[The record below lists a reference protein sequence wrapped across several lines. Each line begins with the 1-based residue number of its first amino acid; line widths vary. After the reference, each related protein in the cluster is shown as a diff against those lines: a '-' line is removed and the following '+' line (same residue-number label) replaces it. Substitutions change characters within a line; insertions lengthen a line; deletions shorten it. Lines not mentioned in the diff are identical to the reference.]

1 MNCHIFVGIKLNIKI
16 IMMKRAIFKSILL
29 AAGMI
34 TCQDAMYAQQQTRSS
49 YTGVTV
55 PVKNGT
61 VMANLRSKAISQ
73 KEVSQNLAAML
84 GLSANHTFRQ
94 ASETKDKLG
103 ITHTGY
109 QQYYLNV
116 KVEGGKVLVHSKD
129 GLVNNINGKVA
140 QLGTLSVQPVLKQSE
155 AYTAAKNATPVA
167 KLFKTNYPVE
177 LVITASSNTVDKQYA
192 LAYKVRIDGST
203 SDRKVVMVNV
213 FVDAITGK
221 VLNTISLMA
230 HTDVTGT
237 ANTLYSGTRSLTVDS
252 VAEGFRLWDNAR
264 NIRTF
269 NGAGAETDN
278 GGAIISGDDYFNNTS
293 NFDLF
298 NTFSSSTISA
308 ASSTLLTGLGG
319 QSNIMLYGIA
329 EGPITTSIDSIDF
342 AADPAFVNVS
352 GQSSL
357 PETNGGMYN
366 ILDPNISY
374 TGLYMN
380 IHFQS
385 FQDFDLI
392 DTAYYPVS
400 DLTPGNHAWS
410 DTKGNSGSYTISL
423 EKNPAVDA
431 HWGMQKTH
439 DFYTSVFNRNS
450 YDNQGSIV
458 KNYVNAGDQF
468 NASAVPDPYNYMQY
482 GMGDGQ
488 YMDPVVGIDVM
499 GHEFTHMVTDHNGNG
514 GLNYQGE
521 SGALNESFSD
531 IFGTSIEFYA
541 KGQDA
546 NWTMG
551 EGIIL
556 GSPGFFRS
564 MAQPKLA
571 QNPDTYEGQYWKNPA
586 NLQDDNGGVHYN
598 SGIQN
603 KWFYLLT
610 QGGTGTND
618 KSDAYTVTGIGMA
631 KAQQIAYRNLTTYIL
646 PSSDY
651 MDAYEGSLQAALDL
665 YGNGTDTTVQEYR
678 SVKQA
683 WYAVGIGGD
692 STTAVNE
699 IVVNNDDLKLYP
711 NPASN
716 KVTISSNLAQTL
728 DAQIVNV
735 VGVPVMNITV
745 SKGLNPIDISALA
758 KGVYMIRY
766 NTGVKGY
773 VQKLSVL

>member
-1 MNCHIFVGIKLNIKI
+1 
-16 IMMKRAIFKSILL
+16 MKRAIFKSILI
-29 AAGMI
+29 AAGII
-34 TCQDAMYAQQQTRSS
+34 TCQNTIYAQQQTRSS
-49 YTGVTV
+49 YTGITV

-61 VMANLRSKAISQ
+61 VMANLRGKGVSQ
-73 KEVSQNLAAML
+73 KEVSQNLSAVL
-84 GLSANHTFRQ
+84 GLSANHTFKQ
-94 ASETKDKLG
+94 VSETKDKLG

-116 KVEGGKVLVHSKD
+116 KVEGGKVLVHAKD
-129 GLVNNINGKVA
+129 GVVNNVNGKIA
-140 QLGTLSVQPVLKQSE
+140 QLGTLSVQPVLKENE
-155 AYTAAKNATPVA
+155 AYTAAKNATSVA

-177 LVITASSNTVDKQYA
+177 LVIAASSNAGNKQYA
-192 LAYKVRIDGST
+192 LAYKVRIDGRNR
-203 SDRKVVMVNV
+203 DRKVIMVNV
-213 FVDAITGK
+213 FIDAVTGK

-269 NGAGAETDN
+269 NGAGAETDDW
-278 GGAIISGDDYFNNTS
+278 GFIVSGDDYFNGTS

-298 NTFSSSTISA
+298 NTFSSSTIST

-319 QSNIMLYGIA
+319 QSNAMLYAIA
-329 EGPITTSIDSIDF
+329 EGPINTGIDSINF
-342 AADPAFVNVS
+342 ASDPSFVNVS
-352 GQSSL
+352 GQSNL

-366 ILDPNISY
+366 ILSPSISY

-380 IHFQS
+380 IHFTS
-385 FQDFDLI
+385 WQDFELV
-392 DTAYYPVS
+392 DTAYYPIS
-400 DLTPGNHAWS
+400 DLTTGSHPWS
-410 DTKGNSGSYTISL
+410 DTKGNSGSYTISM

-439 DFYTSVFNRNS
+439 DFYTSVFNRSS

-488 YMDPVVGIDVM
+488 YMNPVVGIDVM
-499 GHEFTHMVTDHNGNG
+499 GHEFTHMVTEHNGNG
-514 GLNYQGE
+514 GLDYQGE

-546 NWTMG
+546 NWSMG
-551 EGIIL
+551 EGIML
-556 GSPGFFRS
+556 ASPGYFRS
-564 MAQPKLA
+564 MSQPKLA
-571 QNPDTYEGQYWKNPA
+571 QNPDTYEGQYWKDPT
-586 NLQDDNGGVHYN
+586 NLQEDNGGVHYN
-598 SGIQN
+598 SGVQN

-610 QGGTGTND
+610 QGGSGTND
-618 KSDAYTVTGIGMA
+618 KGDAYTVTGLGIA
-631 KAQQIAYRNLTTYIL
+631 KAQQIAYHNLTTYIL
-646 PSSDY
+646 PQSQY
-651 MDAYEGSLQAALDL
+651 MDAYEGSLQSVLDL
-665 YGNGTDTTVQEYR
+665 YGNGTDTTTQEYK

-683 WYAVGIGGD
+683 WYAVGIGEGA
-692 STTAVNE
+692 TTSVNE

-711 NPASN
+711 NPATN
-716 KVTISSNLAQTL
+716 RVTISSNLSQVL

-745 SKGLNPIDISALA
+745 SKGLNPVDISTLA

>member
-1 MNCHIFVGIKLNIKI
+1 
-16 IMMKRAIFKSILL
+16 MKRAIFKSILI
-29 AAGMI
+29 AAGII
-34 TCQDAMYAQQQTRSS
+34 TCQNTIYAQQQTRSS
-49 YTGVTV
+49 YAGITV

-61 VMANLRSKAISQ
+61 VMANLRGKAVSQ
-73 KEVSQNLAAML
+73 KEVSQNLSAVL
-84 GLSANHTFRQ
+84 GLSASHTFKQ
-94 ASETKDKLG
+94 VSETKDKLG

-116 KVEGGKVLVHSKD
+116 KVEGGKVLVHAKD
-129 GLVNNINGKVA
+129 GLVNTINGKIA
-140 QLGTLSVQPVLKQSE
+140 QLGTLSVQPVLKENE
-155 AYTAAKNATPVA
+155 AYTAAKNATSVA
-167 KLFKTNYPVE
+167 KVFQTNYPVE
-177 LVITASSNTVDKQYA
+177 LVIAALPNAANKQYA
-192 LAYKVRIDGST
+192 LAYKVRIDGRNR
-203 SDRKVVMVNV
+203 DRKVIMVNV
-213 FVDAITGK
+213 FIDAVTGK

-278 GGAIISGDDYFNNTS
+278 WGFIVSGDDYFNSTS

-298 NTFSSSTISA
+298 NTFSSSTIST
-308 ASSTLLTGLGG
+308 ASSTLLSGLGG
-319 QSNIMLYGIA
+319 QSNAMLYAIA
-329 EGPITTSIDSIDF
+329 EGPITTGIDSIDF
-342 AADPAFVNVS
+342 ASDPAFVNVS
-352 GQSSL
+352 GQSNL

-366 ILDPNISY
+366 ILSPSISY

-380 IHFQS
+380 IHFTS
-385 FQDFDLI
+385 WQDFELT
-392 DTAYYPVS
+392 DTAYYPIS
-400 DLTPGNHAWS
+400 DLTAGSHPWS
-410 DTKGNSGSYTISL
+410 DTKGNSGSYTISM

-439 DFYTSVFNRNS
+439 DFYTNVFNRSS
-450 YDNQGSIV
+450 YDNQGSVV

-488 YMDPVVGIDVM
+488 YMNPVVGIDVM
-499 GHEFTHMVTDHNGNG
+499 GHEFTHMVTEHNGNG
-514 GLNYQGE
+514 GLDYQGE

-546 NWTMG
+546 NWSMG
-551 EGIIL
+551 EGIML
-556 GSPGFFRS
+556 ASPGYFRS

-571 QNPDTYEGQYWKNPA
+571 QNPDTYEGQYWKDPT
-586 NLQDDNGGVHYN
+586 NLQEDNGGVHYN
-598 SGIQN
+598 SGVQN

-610 QGGTGTND
+610 QGGSGTND
-618 KSDAYTVTGIGMA
+618 KGDAYTVTGLGIA
-631 KAQQIAYRNLTTYIL
+631 KAQQIAYHNLTTYIL
-646 PSSDY
+646 PQSQY
-651 MDAYEGSLQAALDL
+651 MDAYEGSLQSVLDL
-665 YGNGTDTTVQEYR
+665 YGNGTDTTTQEYK

-683 WYAVGIGGD
+683 WYAVGIGDGA
-692 STTAVNE
+692 TTSVNE
-699 IVVNNDDLKLYP
+699 IAVSNGDLKLYP
-711 NPASN
+711 NPATN
-716 KVTISSNLAQTL
+716 RVTISSNLSQVL
-728 DAQIVNV
+728 DAQIINL

-745 SKGLNPIDISALA
+745 SKGLNPVDISTLA
-758 KGVYMIRY
+758 KGIYMIRY
-766 NTGVKGY
+766 NTGVTGY